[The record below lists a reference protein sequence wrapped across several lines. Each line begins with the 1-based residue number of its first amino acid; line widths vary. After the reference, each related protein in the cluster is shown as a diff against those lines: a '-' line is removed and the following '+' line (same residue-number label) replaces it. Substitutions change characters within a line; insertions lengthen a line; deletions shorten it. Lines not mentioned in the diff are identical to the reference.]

1 MCEPQGS
8 LFQGRLRIKKD
19 GPSLNISHTVL
30 EQVGSAEAARGR
42 SCDGDCGA
50 IRVELREP
58 SPWPTFYLPQLPQVG
73 HPTAP
78 LRERRGTEGSLID
91 FLTCV
96 RPRIRQESKTNL
108 PLRSAVEHSL
118 GMANWA
124 RSKNMICER

>member
-1 MCEPQGS
+1 MCEP
-8 LFQGRLRIKKD
+8 LRIPFSEALENKRKD

-58 SPWPTFYLPQLPQVG
+58 SPWPTFYPPQLPQVG

-78 LRERRGTEGSLID
+78 LRDRRGTEGNLTD

-96 RPRIRQESKTNL
+96 RFEK
-108 PLRSAVEHSL
+108 LRSLHCPEL
-118 GMANWA
+118 DKKA
-124 RSKNMICER
+124 RPIYL